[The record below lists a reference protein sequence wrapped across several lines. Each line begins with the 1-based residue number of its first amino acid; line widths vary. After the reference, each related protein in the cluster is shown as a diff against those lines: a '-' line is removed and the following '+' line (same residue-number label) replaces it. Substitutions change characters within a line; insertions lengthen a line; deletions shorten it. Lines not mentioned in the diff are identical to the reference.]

1 MALGTRSVTV
11 LCTRRVYETS
21 SLCMSPHSYMSPLL
35 SCSSAT
41 CAGHGTD
48 EPRAAAGGGGDG
60 VGPLRSHSTPAPAER
75 SASSALSDVLSA
87 GSTAAPLEA

>member
-1 MALGTRSVTV
+1 MTCSRAPLATRGGGAARCLSLCSAVSTRRCVMALGTRSVTV

-41 CAGHGTD
+41 CAGHG
-48 EPRAAAGGGGDG
+48 RYRGDLG
-60 VGPLRSHSTPAPAER
+60 EI
-75 SASSALSDVLSA
+75 
-87 GSTAAPLEA
+87 